1 MVNWTDEQV
10 EIMNVAAKNG
20 LTIEETSASLIEA
33 GYEDRSVRSVRA
45 KWRHMYKAPFGD
57 FNDEEIVVEEITE
70 QSNEEEFIVETSSG
84 DKSIDRTK
92 IMIVL
97 GMVVACT
104 TYLTYTGLISWG

>member
-57 FNDEEIVVEEITE
+57 FNDEEIVIEEITE
-70 QSNEEEFIVETSSG
+70 QSNEEEFIVKTSSG
-84 DKSIDRTK
+84 DISNNRTK
-92 IMIVL
+92 VIVVL
-97 GMVVACT
+97 GMVAICT
-104 TYLTYTGLISWG
+104 TYLTYTGFISWG

>member
-33 GYEDRSVRSVRA
+33 GFENRSVKSVRA

-70 QSNEEEFIVETSSG
+70 QANEEFVVETSSG
-84 DKSIDRTK
+84 DISNDKTK
-92 IMIVL
+92 IIVVL
-97 GMVVACT
+97 GMVAICT
-104 TYLTYTGLISWG
+104 TYLTYTGFISWG